1 MSVYLSYISSFVS
14 HFLDSICQWYY
25 MAFVFLF
32 LIFYLIWLSLVA
44 SMLLQMALFHPIY
57 GSVIFHCISCRIF
70 FIHSSFS
77 GHLDCFHV
85 LVIANSVT
93 EQWSACICS
102 NYSFLWMRVQEWDCW
117 IVWKLYVLVFFLI
130 TCIQFSI
137 VAAPRFFSNR
147 REKSLRPGL
156 G

>member
-1 MSVYLSYISSFVS
+1 
-14 HFLDSICQWYY
+14 
-25 MAFVFLF
+25 
-32 LIFYLIWLSLVA
+32 
-44 SMLLQMALFHPIY
+44 MLLQMALFHPIY

-102 NYSFLWMRVQEWDCW
+102 NYSFLWMCVQEWDCW
-117 IVWKLYVLVFFLI
+117 IVWKLYVLVFF
-130 TCIQFSI
+130 
-137 VAAPRFFSNR
+137 
-147 REKSLRPGL
+147 
-156 G
+156 

>member
-1 MSVYLSYISSFVS
+1 
-14 HFLDSICQWYY
+14 
-25 MAFVFLF
+25 
-32 LIFYLIWLSLVA
+32 
-44 SMLLQMALFHPIY
+44 MLLQMALFHPIY
-57 GSVIFHCISCRIF
+57 GSVIFHCIYCRIF

-77 GHLDCFHV
+77 GHLDCFRV

-102 NYSFLWMRVQEWDCW
+102 NYSFLRMCVQEWDCW
-117 IVWKLYVLVFFLI
+117 IVWKLYVLVFLI
-130 TCIQFSI
+130 TSIQFSL